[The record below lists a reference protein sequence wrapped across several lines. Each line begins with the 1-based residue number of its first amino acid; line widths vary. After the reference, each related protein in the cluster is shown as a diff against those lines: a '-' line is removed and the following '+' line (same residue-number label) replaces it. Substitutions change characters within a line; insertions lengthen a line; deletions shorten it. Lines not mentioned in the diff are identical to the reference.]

1 MKFSHILAV
10 MMLLGAM
17 DNTNVVNAEVE
28 IEEIE
33 EKDPS

>member
-10 MMLLGAM
+10 MMLLGTM
-17 DNTNVVNAEVE
+17 DQSNVVNANVE

-33 EKDPS
+33 EKDAS